1 MDFFAL
7 FFALFFLVFWISFPQ
22 NRLPG
27 LFSSSLALL
36 AGGVFALVR
45 YLLIAEPRFHDFGW
59 SLYGVALLFSIL
71 PPVVL
76 FSAIFVLLRLL
87 RVLVPVPGQNET
99 DGWTVWLL
107 LALVP
112 YCAVFALV
120 SAEPGTVKQLVLL
133 PLLWVVQIVAI
144 HFLVIRVTNTENVL
158 LRILFAVAALAVPFL
173 CAAVYRAWVAK
184 ELLGFVLF
192 LLPLVAVFAASF
204 LRYIRAKA

>member
-1 MDFFAL
+1 MVFFAL
-7 FFALFFLVFWISFPQ
+7 LFALFFLIFWISFPQ

-27 LFSSSLALL
+27 LLSTSLALL
-36 AGGVFALVR
+36 TGVGVALIR
-45 YLLIAEPRFHDFGW
+45 YLAGAEPRFHDFGW
-59 SLYGVALLFSIL
+59 SLYGTALLFSLL

-76 FSAIFVLLRLL
+76 PSTVFVLLRRL
-87 RVLVPVPGQNET
+87 RVLPPVPGQNEA
-99 DGWTVWLL
+99 DGWAAWLL
-107 LALVP
+107 LALVT

-133 PLLWVVQIVAI
+133 PLLWIVQIVTI

-158 LRILFAVAALAVPFL
+158 RRILFAVAAFAVPFL

-184 ELLGFVLF
+184 ELLGALLF
-192 LLPLVAVFAASF
+192 LVPLVMVFAVSF